1 MLKLKNALINQGRDY
16 TDEVVNEIVDSFR
29 DEQVNAIING
39 LDITD
44 ADRWIAMEKLTG
56 TELKQAEALDIIN
69 KFWQYDIDTLDF
81 EINDK

>member
-1 MLKLKNALINQGRDY
+1 MLKLKEALINQGRDY
-16 TDEVVNEIVDSFR
+16 PDEVIYGILDSFR
-29 DEQVNAIING
+29 EDQIKAIING

>member
-1 MLKLKNALINQGRDY
+1 MLKLKDALINQGREY
-16 TDEVVNEIVDSFR
+16 SNEIIHEITDDFR
-29 DEQVNAIING
+29 EDQIKAIING

-44 ADRWIAMEKLTG
+44 ADRSVAMEKLVG

-81 EINDK
+81 EVGSK

>member
-1 MLKLKNALINQGRDY
+1 MLKLKDALIKQGREY
-16 TDEVVNEIVDSFR
+16 SDEVINEIMDSFR
-29 DEQVNAIING
+29 DEQVSAIMNG

-44 ADRWIAMEKLTG
+44 ADRWIALENLVG

-81 EINDK
+81 KVDDK